1 MDTTQ
6 QPYPFGQKG
15 TIREGEHAGWTV
27 ELVDDT
33 AETGGYF
40 IFIENPTPTSPD
52 FMGFDWWL
60 EHAANIPGFIEDM
73 NWQIEW
79 HTAGPTTG

>member
-1 MDTTQ
+1 MEITQ

-15 TIREGEHAGWTV
+15 IIIKGEHPGWTV
-27 ELVDDT
+27 EIVDDT

-40 IFIENPTPTSPD
+40 IFIENPNPNSPD

-73 NWQIEW
+73 NWQIDW
-79 HTAGPTTG
+79 HTTEPTTG